1 MKKFLI
7 MFAAAAMLLVPAI
20 AEAGGGHRGG
30 NDWIGPVIF
39 GTVLGVIISNS
50 NNHGHA
56 THRRHHRRHARHARH
71 CNRGFPC
78 VSRPRPHVKVC
89 ERVEHVE
96 WDRHGS
102 YIVSNIECRMVPS
115 RRW

>member
-20 AEAGGGHRGG
+20 AEAGGRHGHHRSA

-39 GTVLGVIISNS
+39 GTVLGVIIA
-50 NNHGHA
+50 NNTNNVHI
-56 THRRHHRRHARHARH
+56 THQRHHRRHARH

-78 VSRPRPHVKVC
+78 VNRPRPHVKVC

-102 YIVSNIECRMVPS
+102 YIVSNIECRYVSS

>member
-1 MKKFLI
+1 MKKLLI
-7 MFAAAAMLLVPAI
+7 ICTTMAALLFSPAI

-39 GTVLGVIISNS
+39 GTVLGVIIANN

-56 THRRHHRRHARHARH
+56 THRRPVRHARARH

-89 ERVEHVE
+89 ERVDLVE
-96 WDRHGS
+96 YDRYGS
-102 YIVSNIECRMVPS
+102 YIVSDIQCRMVPS
-115 RRW
+115 RHW